1 MYNKFSLITLLPHKH
16 RLINFLIIIT
26 FIIAIIL
33 SYKIKTYD
41 SYLVSGLNKCDNDL
55 CEIQITV
62 PYNKID
68 IFALTNNIE
77 YLNKQYRVLNIV
89 YNDPYLDSGIP
100 YQDIII
106 STDLKTEEKII
117 NFKVLYNKQ
126 RIIRKIEKLLKGSD

>member
-62 PYNKID
+62 PY
-68 IFALTNNIE
+68 
-77 YLNKQYRVLNIV
+77 
-89 YNDPYLDSGIP
+89 
-100 YQDIII
+100 
-106 STDLKTEEKII
+106 II
-117 NFKVLYNKQ
+117 NKN
-126 RIIRKIEKLLKGSD
+126 SP